1 MAGIPGPQGVPGLPG
16 DKGAKGE
23 KGQAGLPGIGI
34 PGRPGDKVTARK
46 PLPPVSGSPSHL
58 SLEAPPTYHVEAP
71 PTHSRRTLSHLS
83 PSLTKGCQGVCSKQF
98 CTVNES

>member
-34 PGRPGDKVTARK
+34 PGRPGDKVTASRTK
-46 PLPPVSGSPSHL
+46 
-58 SLEAPPTYHVEAP
+58 AP